1 MPAMPTTAGIAVALT
16 LLLAPAARAQVSTP
30 PRPAVPPDATVVS
43 RVDEFMNAE
52 VKVNGFTGAVLLA
65 RKGVPVVAKG
75 LAMANIEWQIPNTP
89 QTKFRLGSITKQ
101 FTSMAIMQ
109 LQQMQDQLSRQQG
122 IIEELQNDVSR
133 MKQENLERYQDLDRR
148 INSGAAPAA
157 TPDNSSGGGASSTSP
172 DAAAGAAAQQPAASS
187 EPGDPAKEKLY
198 YDAAFDLI
206 KQKDFD
212 KASQAFNAFLRKY
225 PNSQYAGNAQ
235 YWLGEVNLAKGD
247 LPAAS
252 QAFAQVSQK
261 YPKHSKVPDSLYKLA
276 DVERRMGHTDKVK
289 GILQQVITQYPG
301 TSAAQLAQRDL
312 QKL

>member
-1 MPAMPTTAGIAVALT
+1 MRMGRRVVTVLALSLPLAVW
-16 LLLAPAARAQVSTP
+16 
-30 PRPAVPPDATVVS
+30 
-43 RVDEFMNAE
+43 AE
-52 VKVNGFTGAVLLA
+52 
-65 RKGVPVVAKG
+65 VPVVDDNA
-75 LAMANIEWQIPNTP
+75 
-89 QTKFRLGSITKQ
+89 GSYPPAGYG
-101 FTSMAIMQ
+101 TSGAYAGSGASAPVSAQGQLFMQ

-157 TPDNSSGGGASSTSP
+157 TPDNSSGGGASNAAP

-212 KASQAFNAFLRKY
+212 KASQAFGAFLRKY

-289 GILQQVITQYPG
+289 GILQQVISQYPG